1 MAAGARHT
9 PLPAGS
15 ACTSVYRWL
24 RSRLVADASGAP
36 VLRDRDRSAGR
47 ARQGRC
53 KPRDLCST
61 TGTGWPLPCEETTG
75 LSRQPRTGADQHRCI
90 RDPAERSALRL
101 RRRNRSGTANRANFQ
116 LSGYS
121 LSRPNKRKRN
131 ERVRLRSRLAG
142 RPAPRVH
149 PTPPSRMHHQR
160 DPGMPRAS
168 WVLGAWSVALM
179 SAPLVGCWSSP
190 NWGEHGFRSTRNGR
204 GRGEGRKKFT
214 ELVTASKGAERT
226 FFGPSTPDGP
236 RASRNPPAESAGPR
250 LGAGSQAR
258 RAKREADPRPTQHQV
273 PAWPSPSRTG
283 AFLEWS
289 PHRPPRQGPTG
300 AGASRAL
307 DR

>member
-168 WVLGAWSVALM
+168 WVLGAWSSGAH
-179 SAPLVGCWSSP
+179 VG
-190 NWGEHGFRSTRNGR
+190 
-204 GRGEGRKKFT
+204 
-214 ELVTASKGAERT
+214 
-226 FFGPSTPDGP
+226 
-236 RASRNPPAESAGPR
+236 SAGGLLVFAQ
-250 LGAGSQAR
+250 LGRTWLQEHTERPGSR
-258 RAKREADPRPTQHQV
+258 RRPKKV
-273 PAWPSPSRTG
+273 
-283 AFLEWS
+283 
-289 PHRPPRQGPTG
+289 HRISDGFKG
-300 AGASRAL
+300 S
-307 DR
+307 